1 MTPID
6 VARAIAAKRHAK
18 PGVVEIDPRSEIAV
32 IPGGI
37 WVAAWLFVS
46 TDDINAE
53 LASEYMTNLRR
64 DLDRDPIEKATPCTI

>member
-6 VARAIAAKRHAK
+6 VARAIAAKRHAN

-46 TDDINAE
+46 AADINAT
-53 LASEYMTNLRR
+53 MLRETPEG
-64 DLDRDPIEKATPCTI
+64 LEPCTT

>member
-6 VARAIAAKRHAK
+6 VARAIAAKRHAS
-18 PGVVEIDPRSEIAV
+18 PGVIEIDPRSEIAV

-46 TDDINAE
+46 TADINATMPLE
-53 LASEYMTNLRR
+53 MT
-64 DLDRDPIEKATPCTI
+64 EGTEACTT

>member
-6 VARAIAAKRHAK
+6 VARAIAAERHAD

-46 TDDINAE
+46 TADINAAIHRE
-53 LASEYMTNLRR
+53 MSEGA
-64 DLDRDPIEKATPCTI
+64 EACTT

>member
-6 VARAIAAKRHAK
+6 VARAIAAERHAD

-46 TDDINAE
+46 SADINATMQRE
-53 LASEYMTNLRR
+53 IPEGLE
-64 DLDRDPIEKATPCTI
+64 PCTT

>member
-6 VARAIAAKRHAK
+6 VARAIAAKRHAN

-46 TDDINAE
+46 TADINA
-53 LASEYMTNLRR
+53 AMLREMPEG
-64 DLDRDPIEKATPCTI
+64 LEPCTT

>member
-6 VARAIAAKRHAK
+6 VARVIAAKRHAD
-18 PGVVEIDPRSEIAV
+18 PGVIEIDPRSEIAV

-46 TDDINAE
+46 AADINAAMHLE
-53 LASEYMTNLRR
+53 MTEGA
-64 DLDRDPIEKATPCTI
+64 DACTT

>member
-6 VARAIAAKRHAK
+6 VARAIAAKRHAS
-18 PGVVEIDPRSEIAV
+18 PGVVEIDPCCEVVV

-46 TDDINAE
+46 TADINKEAARE
-53 LASEYMTNLRR
+53 MPEG
-64 DLDRDPIEKATPCTI
+64 IEPCTI